1 MRGRR
6 AARNRFT
13 HPDAVA
19 ISRPLM
25 RSAIGGLFVA
35 LLVVEPALAGSILY
49 ATAASQQRIDGFC
62 LAADGALAA
71 TPSVQIGTLGGLP
84 RRVLVGNGVLYV
96 AEVDRI
102 EAFAIGA
109 HGGLRSLGGTRPV
122 TNLDPQ
128 DLALNPDGKTLY
140 VTHQGFLEAFA
151 LNADGSLPDSFTS
164 CVQGE
169 RTNLFL
175 DAQAT
180 SGLLYVSADDI
191 PGRIAIYRLNLDG
204 SLPQTGCRLDNT
216 DAAKVTTPD
225 SLRKRLQRPKAF
237 VVVGDFIYVEERS
250 IHRLTAFR
258 LQPDG
263 TFCDKRKDA
272 NGNLV
277 AESCGD
283 LAYFLPTPAC
293 ARRQAKKQRQQCA
306 ASETGSVLQYEDL
319 VLYPGGETLLGTQY
333 FKGRVDAYRLKPE
346 PRLAGAPRV
355 RLPKQPTRISAANP
369 VMTPV
374 RLTATDKAVYVA
386 GGELDRVVAFRLR
399 SDGVPTDATPFSR
412 TDEQTDSFPND
423 VAVAMLSAACE

>member
-1 MRGRR
+1 MTPPRSRAAIMRGRR

-102 EAFAIGA
+102 EAFAISA
-109 HGGLRSLGGTRPV
+109 HGGLRSLGGT
-122 TNLDPQ
+122 
-128 DLALNPDGKTLY
+128 
-140 VTHQGFLEAFA
+140 
-151 LNADGSLPDSFTS
+151 
-164 CVQGE
+164 
-169 RTNLFL
+169 
-175 DAQAT
+175 
-180 SGLLYVSADDI
+180 
-191 PGRIAIYRLNLDG
+191 
-204 SLPQTGCRLDNT
+204 
-216 DAAKVTTPD
+216 
-225 SLRKRLQRPKAF
+225 
-237 VVVGDFIYVEERS
+237 FIYVEERS

-319 VLYPGGETLLGTQY
+319 VL
-333 FKGRVDAYRLKPE
+333 
-346 PRLAGAPRV
+346 
-355 RLPKQPTRISAANP
+355 
-369 VMTPV
+369 
-374 RLTATDKAVYVA
+374 
-386 GGELDRVVAFRLR
+386 
-399 SDGVPTDATPFSR
+399 
-412 TDEQTDSFPND
+412 
-423 VAVAMLSAACE
+423 

>member
-1 MRGRR
+1 MTPPRSRAAIMRGRR

-102 EAFAIGA
+102 EAFAISA
-109 HGGLRSLGGTRPV
+109 HGGLRSLGGTM
-122 TNLDPQ
+122 
-128 DLALNPDGKTLY
+128 A
-140 VTHQGFLEAFA
+140 
-151 LNADGSLPDSFTS
+151 
-164 CVQGE
+164 
-169 RTNLFL
+169 
-175 DAQAT
+175 
-180 SGLLYVSADDI
+180 
-191 PGRIAIYRLNLDG
+191 
-204 SLPQTGCRLDNT
+204 NT
-216 DAAKVTTPD
+216 AAAKVTTPD

-319 VLYPGGETLLGTQY
+319 VLYPGGETLLSTQY